1 MININN
7 LFNNENIKLIA
18 SGGQYFVY
26 EHQKDLSVSPWSA
39 VSEYFMK
46 EMNCKKRQVLVQ
58 LNNSACKTQAGAMQW
73 VAGNIQTTSGVTGV
87 GNFLGKMVKGAV
99 TGESGVKPEYTGQG
113 FVMLE
118 PTYNY
123 ILIEDIAQWG
133 PGVVL
138 DDGLFLCCDMS
149 LQESITK
156 RSNVSSAVLGGEG
169 LFNLTLS
176 GQGYAVLES
185 PVPREELIEFNL
197 ENDVLKIDGNMAI
210 AWSKSL
216 QFTVETI
223 TGKALGSAATGEGF
237 VNVYRGTGK
246 VLMAPTIP
254 GTTMSN
260 KNGPEQTAK
269 TSSNGI
275 ASSVASSLFNL

>member
-1 MININN
+1 
-7 LFNNENIKLIA
+7 
-18 SGGQYFVY
+18 
-26 EHQKDLSVSPWSA
+26 
-39 VSEYFMK
+39 
-46 EMNCKKRQVLVQ
+46 
-58 LNNSACKTQAGAMQW
+58 MQW

-123 ILIEDIAQWG
+123 ILIEDISQWG

-185 PVPREELIEFNL
+185 PVPREELVEFNL

-254 GTTMSN
+254 GTTMSRR
-260 KNGPEQTAK
+260 NGPEQTSK

-275 ASSVASSLFNL
+275 AGSVASSLFNL

>member
-26 EHQKDLSVSPWSA
+26 EHQKDLSVSPYSA
-39 VSEYFMK
+39 FTEYFMK
-46 EMNCKKRQVLVQ
+46 EMNCKKRQVLIQ

-73 VAGNIQTTSGVTGV
+73 VAGNINTTSGVTGV

-99 TGESGVKPEYTGQG
+99 TGESAVKPEYTGQG

-123 ILIEDIAQWG
+123 ILIEDVAQWG

-149 LQESITK
+149 IQESITK
-156 RSNVSSAVLGGEG
+156 RSNISSAVLGGEG

-246 VLMAPTIP
+246 VLMAPTMP
-254 GTTMSN
+254 GTIMSN
-260 KNGPEQTAK
+260 SNGPEQRSK

-275 ASSVASSLFNL
+275 AGSVASSIFNL

>member
-1 MININN
+1 MIQINN

-18 SGGQYFVY
+18 SSGQYFVY
-26 EHQKDLSVSPWSA
+26 EHQKDLSVSPYSA
-39 VSEYFMK
+39 VREYFMK
-46 EMNCKKRQVLVQ
+46 EMNCKKRQVLIQ

-73 VAGNIQTTSGVTGV
+73 VAGNITTTSGVSGV

-99 TGESGVKPEYTGQG
+99 TGESAVKPEYTGQG

-118 PTYNY
+118 PTYNH
-123 ILIEDIAQWG
+123 ILIEDVASWG
-133 PGVVL
+133 QGLVL
-138 DDGLFLCCDMS
+138 DDGLFLCCDLS
-149 LQESITK
+149 LKESISK
-156 RSNVSSAVLGGEG
+156 RSNISSAVLGGEG
-169 LFNLTLS
+169 LFNLCLS

-185 PVPREELIEFNL
+185 PVPREELIEYNL
-197 ENDVLKIDGNMAI
+197 ENDVLKIDGNMAV
-210 AWSKSL
+210 AWSSSL

-223 TGKALGSAATGEGF
+223 TGRALGSAATGEGF

-260 KNGPEQTAK
+260 ENGPERTSK
-269 TSSNGI
+269 T
-275 ASSVASSLFNL
+275 LF

>member
-156 RSNVSSAVLGGEG
+156 RSNVSSAILGGEG

-260 KNGPEQTAK
+260 KNGPEQTSR

-275 ASSVASSLFNL
+275 AGSVASSLFNL

>member
-26 EHQKDLSVSPWSA
+26 EHQKDLSVSPYSA
-39 VSEYFMK
+39 AAEYFMK
-46 EMNCKKRQVLVQ
+46 EMNCKKRQVLIQ
-58 LNNSACKTQAGAMQW
+58 LNNSSCKTQAGAMQW

-123 ILIEDIAQWG
+123 ILIEDISQWG

-185 PVPREELIEFNL
+185 PVPREELVEFNL

-254 GTTMSN
+254 GTTMSRR
-260 KNGPEQTAK
+260 NGPEQTSK

-275 ASSVASSLFNL
+275 AGSVASSLFNL

>member
-1 MININN
+1 
-7 LFNNENIKLIA
+7 
-18 SGGQYFVY
+18 
-26 EHQKDLSVSPWSA
+26 
-39 VSEYFMK
+39 
-46 EMNCKKRQVLVQ
+46 
-58 LNNSACKTQAGAMQW
+58 MQW

-260 KNGPEQTAK
+260 SNGPEQRSK

-275 ASSVASSLFNL
+275 AGSVASSIFNL